1 MLFKEEKKTMKRKLL
16 IVVMAIALTFSCCA
30 AAFAAVPDGGDTAQ
44 PYHSSSMYFAISRVS
59 ATRAEAT
66 IDISFSRVVDRYSV
80 VVYLQKLNSDG
91 TWSLATENSDYVLYN
106 NGLSSR
112 HFLFGHDYT
121 NLKRGTTYRIKCVSK
136 DYLGDSSFTST
147 GYSDPF

>member
-1 MLFKEEKKTMKRKLL
+1 MLFKEEKKTMKIKLL

-44 PYHSSSMYFAISRVS
+44 PYNTSSMSFTIQRTSSSTAEVS
-59 ATRAEAT
+59 
-66 IDISFSRVVDRYSV
+66 IDVIFGQLVDRYSV

>member
-1 MLFKEEKKTMKRKLL
+1 MKRKLL
-16 IVVMAIALTFSCCA
+16 IVVRAIALTFSCCA

-44 PYHSSSMYFAISRVS
+44 PYNTSSMYFAISRVS

-106 NGLSSR
+106 NGLDA
-112 HFLFGHDYT
+112 HYFAFDHVYK
-121 NLKRGTTYRIKCVSK
+121 NLVRGTTYRLKCVSK
-136 DYLGDSSFTST
+136 DYIGDNSYTST
-147 GYSDPF
+147 GYSYSF

>member
-1 MLFKEEKKTMKRKLL
+1 MKRKLL

-44 PYHSSSMYFAISRVS
+44 PYNTSSMSFTIQRTSSSTAEVS
-59 ATRAEAT
+59 
-66 IDISFSRVVDRYSV
+66 IDVIFGQLVDRYSV

-106 NGLSSR
+106 NGLDA
-112 HFLFGHDYT
+112 HYFAFDHVYK
-121 NLKRGTTYRIKCVSK
+121 NLVRGTTYRLKCVSK
-136 DYLGDSSFTST
+136 DYIGDNSYTST
-147 GYSDPF
+147 GYSYSF

>member
-1 MLFKEEKKTMKRKLL
+1 MKRKLL

-44 PYHSSSMYFAISRVS
+44 PYNTSSMYFAISRVS
-59 ATRAEAT
+59 ATKAEAS
-66 IDISFSRVVDRYSV
+66 IDVVFSQIVDRYSV

-106 NGLSSR
+106 NGLQSR
-112 HFLFGHDYT
+112 HFVFDHIYQ
-121 NLKRGTTYRIKCVSK
+121 NLERGKTYRLKCVSR
-136 DYLGDSSFTST
+136 DYIGDSTFIST
-147 GYSDPF
+147 GYSYSF

>member
-1 MLFKEEKKTMKRKLL
+1 MKRKLL

-44 PYHSSSMYFAISRVS
+44 PYNTSSMYFAISRVS

-106 NGLSSR
+106 NGLDA
-112 HFLFGHDYT
+112 H
-121 NLKRGTTYRIKCVSK
+121 
-136 DYLGDSSFTST
+136 
-147 GYSDPF
+147 